1 MGNDL
6 GYRKGRVRVGLVVIV
21 VNFVYG
27 GVRVLVVN
35 RRSWDFD
42 ALRLQEVA
50 RLRRR
55 VIVVVTAGR
64 FEGTTTTE

>member
-6 GYRKGRVRVGLVVIV
+6 GYREGRVRVGLVVIV

-50 RLRRR
+50 RLRR
-55 VIVVVTAGR
+55 
-64 FEGTTTTE
+64 